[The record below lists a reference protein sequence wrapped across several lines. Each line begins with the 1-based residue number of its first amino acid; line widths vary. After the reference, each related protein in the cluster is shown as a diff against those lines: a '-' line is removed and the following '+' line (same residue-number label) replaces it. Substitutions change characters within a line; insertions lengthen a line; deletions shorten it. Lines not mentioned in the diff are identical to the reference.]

1 MMLVVVDLLDCLS
14 LLQAMAHVGEE
25 LIALLHVPG
34 NSGNPSLARLVRTDG
49 RRVAAVHHA
58 EWCLPK

>member
-1 MMLVVVDLLDCLS
+1 MMLVVDLLDCLS

-34 NSGNPSLARLVRTDG
+34 DSGNPSLARLIRIDG
-49 RRVAAVHHA
+49 RWVMATHHT
-58 EWCLPK
+58 EWCLPE